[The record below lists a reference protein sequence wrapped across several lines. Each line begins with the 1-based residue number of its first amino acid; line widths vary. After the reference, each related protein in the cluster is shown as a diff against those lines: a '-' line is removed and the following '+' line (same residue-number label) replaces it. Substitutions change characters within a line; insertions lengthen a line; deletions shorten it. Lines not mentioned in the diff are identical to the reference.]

1 MVKVNIYGLMVE
13 STMESGLIT
22 YKMVKVDLFMLMES
36 FILEIGWME
45 IKTDKGLKFGKMDLS
60 ILVTGLTTLWK
71 EKVTTN
77 FQMEVNIKEVGLIIN
92 SMVME
97 SKHGLMEDVMRD
109 NFIMELRRAKVY
121 ILGLTVRSMMDIGK
135 MENNTERVASPHQ
148 RET

>member
-1 MVKVNIYGLMVE
+1 MVE